1 MGVLRLGGSQVAEE
15 DFASGRGT
23 GARSSPH
30 LSVHQF
36 LFQGRREAMSHSP
49 VLKLLWLSIKGMC
62 LADSSMCSHTSAFSH
77 VWALAFTLMMAE

>member
-36 LFQGRREAMSHSP
+36 LFQGRREAMRNQLYWAG
-49 VLKLLWLSIKGMC
+49 VMEAQKGVNMEMI
-62 LADSSMCSHTSAFSH
+62 LITIFR
-77 VWALAFTLMMAE
+77 